1 MKEYDN
7 DKLIWLSLQSNAKND
22 DEQKGLDKL
31 FLMMKFLKTQIL
43 FRNKLDR

>member
-1 MKEYDN
+1 MKKYNN
-7 DKLIWLSLQSNAKND
+7 DELIYLSFKSNIKNN